1 MTGRRIFSASL
12 RLSLALWLAFAPHPA
27 TAADDRSVSYSVW
40 SLAEQSVT
48 LKFEL
53 PIDQARRLVGND
65 LPLLTVAKL
74 RDYLLERVG
83 VRAGGRE
90 CPAIDQGYDL
100 GRVDPLDV
108 GPDLYGFEIMFRCQ
122 TLQDL
127 ELRDAVLF
135 DRVPSHVNFARIQVG
150 PRFTEQL
157 FTQSKQT
164 LRLPSPAAAP
174 AAGLGRYFDLSAAH
188 VLTGL
193 DHWCVLLLLLLLS
206 SRLRASVL
214 ATVAGLTLGYAAALV
229 IALGGWLEPRP
240 AMQEAAI
247 GLLAVGGALARPAGL
262 AQTPLILAA
271 LLAAA
276 FAFIDG
282 FILPAQLAPLQL
294 PRGALL
300 HALLGGQLG
309 ALVGAA
315 IVALI
320 VTAVRWLAR
329 RRAAPLA
336 PALHDW
342 VTAGGGGLGAFW
354 LLSRLYA

>member
-1 MTGRRIFSASL
+1 VTGRRFFAGSL
-12 RLSLALWLAFAPHPA
+12 LLSLSLWLGPAVHPA
-27 TAADDRSVSYSVW
+27 AAADDRSVSYSVW
-40 SLAEQSVT
+40 SLANQSVT

-53 PIDQARRLVGND
+53 PIDQARRLVGTD

-74 RDYLLERVG
+74 RDYLIERVG
-83 VRAGGRE
+83 VRSGGHD

-108 GPDLYGFEIMFRCQ
+108 GPDLYGFEVVFHCQ
-122 TLQDL
+122 ALREL

-157 FTQSKQT
+157 FTQSQQT
-164 LRLPSPAAAP
+164 LLVPTPAAVP

-206 SRLRASVL
+206 ARLGASLL
-214 ATVAGLTLGYAAALV
+214 ATVAGLTLGYALALV

-240 AMQEAAI
+240 AMQEAAL

-262 AQTPLILAA
+262 ARSPLCLAA

-294 PRGALL
+294 PPDWAGNSA
-300 HALLGGQLG
+300 
-309 ALVGAA
+309 
-315 IVALI
+315 
-320 VTAVRWLAR
+320 RWSVPR
-329 RRAAPLA
+329 
-336 PALHDW
+336 
-342 VTAGGGGLGAFW
+342 
-354 LLSRLYA
+354 S